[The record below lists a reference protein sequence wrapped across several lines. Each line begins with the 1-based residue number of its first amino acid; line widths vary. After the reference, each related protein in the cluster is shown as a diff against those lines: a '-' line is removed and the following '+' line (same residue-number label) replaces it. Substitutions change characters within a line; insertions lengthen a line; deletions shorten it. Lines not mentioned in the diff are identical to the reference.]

1 MHSRSPESR
10 DNLDAAV
17 DLDEELP
24 PKPDWRCLTVR
35 VVAQHE
41 LSGAAMD
48 ESRTIPGDIE
58 YREERVQERRK
69 SASSRNLGVEN
80 PKPLSGTRV
89 KATVQV
95 KSSGTCCSN

>member
-35 VVAQHE
+35 VVAQHQ

-48 ESRTIPGDIE
+48 ESGVIVALLAVLHRL
-58 YREERVQERRK
+58 K
-69 SASSRNLGVEN
+69 SFGILV
-80 PKPLSGTRV
+80 
-89 KATVQV
+89 
-95 KSSGTCCSN
+95 